1 MKLDPDCIR
10 DILLAV
16 EDCDYGEHLN
26 IESLHKLLPQYT
38 DEQLEYTC
46 LMLGDG
52 GYLNITKVQ
61 LPMVLL
67 PSVKSIN
74 SLTYQG
80 HEFIANIRKESVWNG
95 IKSVALK
102 VGSTSLSS
110 LVQIS
115 GNVVTELIKS
125 QFGL

>member
-1 MKLDPDCIR
+1 MKLDPDCVR
-10 DILLAV
+10 HILLAV
-16 EDCDYGEHLN
+16 ESCSYGECLN
-26 IESLHKLLPQYT
+26 IESLHELLPQYT
-38 DEQLEYTC
+38 DKQLEYTC
-46 LMLGDG
+46 LMLEDG
-52 GYLNITKVQ
+52 GYLDVTRVQ
-61 LPMVLL
+61 LPRFPL

-95 IKSVALK
+95 IKCVALK
-102 VGSTSLSS
+102 VGSTSLNS

-115 GNVVTELIKS
+115 RSVVTELIKK